1 MKDPKSQSVLSRG
14 LDILLP
20 SSAYEKD
27 DGTTVLLPS
36 LFFDSVGTRRYIEIM
51 MHLVNTVMD
60 GLITFIDGFDIS
72 INSRLAKALLLL
84 MTSLER
90 ENGQFILTTHCTEL
104 LDSKILR
111 KDQVTMI
118 YREKNNVSISRISDF
133 KANSDRDIR
142 SYSQFVKAYESGALI
157 PLPTIDISNILAA
170 FEKENKTDE
179 PN

>member
-1 MKDPKSQSVLSRG
+1 
-14 LDILLP
+14 
-20 SSAYEKD
+20 
-27 DGTTVLLPS
+27 
-36 LFFDSVGTRRYIEIM
+36 
-51 MHLVNTVMD
+51 
-60 GLITFIDGFDIS
+60 
-72 INSRLAKALLLL
+72 
-84 MTSLER
+84 
-90 ENGQFILTTHCTEL
+90 
-104 LDSKILR
+104 
-111 KDQVTMI
+111 MI